1 MDFNLTPEE
10 EAFRKELRDWL
21 AENMRELPKWYRQ
34 QDMLGP
40 ETDSDEYR
48 KFSLWWHRKLY
59 DAGYVGIAWPK
70 EYGGRGATVMEQAI
84 FNEEMAKARAPMPAN
99 VMGLAWV
106 GPMMIA
112 HGTEELRKRFLKKI
126 LTAEEMW
133 CTLYSEPGS
142 GSDLAS
148 VQTKAVE
155 EGDEFVINGQKVWS
169 SGAANSDWGVCLVR
183 TDPDAYKHRGLSY
196 LLVNMHDPGFTFRPI
211 KQITGGAGFY
221 ETFIDNVR
229 TPKTYILGEKNKGWY
244 VVMGALEFER
254 SQLGQTAAHENTMK
268 ELIRMV
274 KKVERNGQ
282 PLSKDPLT
290 RQRLAQLLIEVN
302 IARYIGLRNLT
313 TQLRGGRPGSEGVI
327 LPVFVAEWN
336 QRLADFALQLHGQ
349 YGQLLKDSKYAVDEG
364 RWAQGYIGARSSTIG
379 GGTSEV
385 RRNVIA
391 MRVLGLPRS
400 Y

>member
-1 MDFNLTPEE
+1 MDFNFTPEE
-10 EAFRKELRDWL
+10 EAFRSKLRDWL
-21 AENMRELPKWYRQ
+21 SDNMKELPKWYRRR
-34 QDMLGP
+34 DLVSP
-40 ETDSDEYR
+40 EADSEEYR
-48 KFSLWWHRKLY
+48 QFSLWWHRKLY
-59 DAGYVGIAWPK
+59 NAGYVGIGWPK
-70 EYGGRGATVMEQAI
+70 EYGGGDATVMEQAI
-84 FNEEMAKARAPMPAN
+84 FNEEMAKAGAPGPAN
-99 VMGLAWV
+99 AAGLSWV
-106 GPMMIA
+106 GPMIMA
-112 HGTEELRKRFLKKI
+112 NGSEELRNRFLNKI
-126 LTAEEMW
+126 LTAEEIW

-196 LLVNMHDPGFTFRPI
+196 LLVNIHDPGFSFRPI
-211 KQITGGAGFY
+211 KQITGGTGFY

-229 TPKTYILGEKNKGWY
+229 TPRNYILGEKNKGWY

-254 SQLGQTAAHENTMK
+254 SLLGQTAAHENTIK

-274 KKVERNGQ
+274 KKLESNGQ
-282 PLSKDPLT
+282 PVSKDPMA
-290 RQRLAQLLIEVN
+290 RQRLAQLFIEVN

-336 QRLADFALQLHGQ
+336 QRMADFALQLWGP
-349 YGQLLKDSKYAVDEG
+349 YGQLLPGSKRAADEG
-364 RWAQGYIGARSSTIG
+364 IWSQGYLSARGSTIG